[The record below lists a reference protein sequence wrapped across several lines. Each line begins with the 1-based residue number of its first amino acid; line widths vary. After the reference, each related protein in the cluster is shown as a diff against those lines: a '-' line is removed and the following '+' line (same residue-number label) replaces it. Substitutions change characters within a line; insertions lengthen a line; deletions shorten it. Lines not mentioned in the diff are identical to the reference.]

1 MPATAGTVHSLD
13 HKTALVK
20 PAATAFDEVNGNSFS
35 NGGSLILEMTAA
47 AGGTVEVSFGK
58 TYDGQTVAPL
68 VYTFTGAQTRV
79 AGGWPVSHY
88 GAEVTV
94 TASVDTITYVAYQ
107 V

>member
-20 PAATAFDEVNGNSFS
+20 PSATAFDEVNGNSFS
-35 NGGSLILEMTAA
+35 NGGSLVLEMTSS
-47 AGGTVEVSFGK
+47 AGGTVEVAFAN
-58 TYDGQTVAPL
+58 TYDGQTVTPL
-68 VYTFTGAQTRV
+68 TYTFSGAETKV
-79 AGGWPVSHY
+79 AGGWPVSRY

-94 TASVDTITYVAYQ
+94 TASVNTITYIAYQ